1 MMDKKK
7 FEEELKTVSNQVNKD
22 VVKSILSDSI
32 SNEFGQPIGQRNLII
47 VMEELAELSQAVAK
61 ELRMKGDKINLLEE
75 MADVQLA
82 LYYLQTICGVS
93 DDALNRAI
101 NVKTKRVAE
110 IVKEKGSFQ

>member
-82 LYYLQTICGVS
+82 DILFFSHGHKGAIVS
-93 DDALNRAI
+93 PNNLWGFR
-101 NVKTKRVAE
+101 
-110 IVKEKGSFQ
+110 